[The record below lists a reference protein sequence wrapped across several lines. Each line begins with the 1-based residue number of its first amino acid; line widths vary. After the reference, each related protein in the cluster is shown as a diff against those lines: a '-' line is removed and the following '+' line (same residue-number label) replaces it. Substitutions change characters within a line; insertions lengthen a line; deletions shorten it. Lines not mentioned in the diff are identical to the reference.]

1 MTISLNPSEIPMQ
14 KARSRSRSIP
24 QDYTRKA
31 PLQIIKVRIPNKPWT
46 TNIQFGTNDSVPNGS
61 ESAAVGITSLDRSTA
76 LSSEPRLMVGDE
88 VISIDGAVLESSSL
102 SSDTDADAATTI
114 KNATRLLKN
123 AQGPSITL
131 MVIRFGVKDY
141 LPNLVWDNFGPNYE
155 ISWTCPTCVVL
166 EPKDNPNV
174 VSSALFPLR
183 KKRFKYELTF
193 QNGAVSHQDLL
204 KLTTIPSEGHED
216 QLLKIQ
222 EDWKFFA
229 EQIEDLEAEM
239 EMDRAEYRYARNEA
253 IDFTVNKT
261 CPPTSAPANG
271 NELPIQL
278 SSTTSVSAKPVHSV
292 RTALEKL
299 DLNVENPVVTP

>member
-1 MTISLNPSEIPMQ
+1 MTIDLKPVEIPMV
-14 KARSRSRSIP
+14 KSRSRLRSKP
-24 QDYTRKA
+24 KDYTRKA
-31 PLQIIKVRIPNKPWT
+31 PLQVIKVRIPNKPWT
-46 TNIQFGTNDSVPNGS
+46 TNIEFGTNISVPNGS
-61 ESAAVGITSLDRSTA
+61 ESAAVGISALDRSTA
-76 LSSEPRLMVGDE
+76 LSSEPRLQVGDE
-88 VISIDGAVLESSSL
+88 VISIDGAVLESSPSSL
-102 SSDTDADAATTI
+102 SDDKGEDTTAI
-114 KNATRLLKN
+114 LQNASRLLKN

-131 MVIRFGVKDY
+131 MIIRFGVEDY

-155 ISWTCPTCVVL
+155 INWTCPTKVVL

-204 KLTTIPSEGHED
+204 KLTTVPSEGHED

-229 EQIEDLEAEM
+229 EQIEYLEAEM
-239 EMDRAEYRYARNEA
+239 AMDRAEYRYARNEA
-253 IDFTVNKT
+253 ISFTLNKT
-261 CPPTSAPANG
+261 CPPPLLNG
-271 NELPIQL
+271 GEGKKSP
-278 SSTTSVSAKPVHSV
+278 SSTSESTKPVPPV

-299 DLNVENPVVTP
+299 DLNAGKTLVTP